1 MAKTKKRFALIG
13 LFIIT
18 LACSLAQAEE
28 RKAGVLES
36 SSALNLDITRVDNS
50 DSVTSDPKIPKKTE
64 GLSERFASVLKS
76 GGLGPRLVVLLL
88 AMTPVSELRGAV
100 ILGIVAYKLPWL
112 ETALIALA
120 GNLIPII
127 PILLFLNAIMRLLGK
142 IKFFSRIF
150 DWLRTR
156 AQKKGGLIER
166 YEYLGLFLF
175 VAVPLPITGGWT
187 GALIASVLRL
197 PFWPS
202 FISIVLGVLTADI
215 LVTSFAILGWLG
227 LISAAIILPVL
238 WLFSNWLEK
247 RGIRKKQAQSKS

>member
-1 MAKTKKRFALIG
+1 MAKTKKRLALTG
-13 LFIIT
+13 LLIIT
-18 LACSLAQAEE
+18 LGCSLVQAQQNQ
-28 RKAGVLES
+28 V
-36 SSALNLDITRVDNS
+36 ITQEPASNIEIIKKSPS
-50 DSVTSDPKIPKKTE
+50 DSADSNARDTNQSE
-64 GLSERFASVLKS
+64 GLSERFASLLKE
-76 GGLGPRLVVLLL
+76 GGLGPRLVVFLL
-88 AMTPVSELRGAV
+88 AMIPISELRGAI

-120 GNLIPII
+120 GNLIPVV
-127 PILLFLNAIMRLLGK
+127 PILLFLDAIMKLLGK
-142 IKFFSRIF
+142 VKFFNRLF

-156 AQKKGGLIER
+156 ARKKGGLIER

-175 VAVPLPITGGWT
+175 VAVPLPVTGAWT

-215 LVTSFAILGWLG
+215 LVTSFSILGWWG
-227 LISAAIILPVL
+227 LISALVILPVL

-247 RGIRKKQAQSKS
+247 RGRTKNQQTPQ